1 MERIVRHLSEP
12 ATTTILEDNIVTQV
26 PVRVGAPSSF
36 ETLIINTLQQ
46 YPVPSPLKNG
56 WSALLIFI
64 TITLSVVY
72 DDIPL

>member
-26 PVRVGAPSSF
+26 PARVGAPLSF

-46 YPVPSPLKNG
+46 YPVSSPLKNG
-56 WSALLIFI
+56 WSARLLFI
-64 TITLSVVY
+64 TIALSVVN
-72 DDIPL
+72 DDVPL